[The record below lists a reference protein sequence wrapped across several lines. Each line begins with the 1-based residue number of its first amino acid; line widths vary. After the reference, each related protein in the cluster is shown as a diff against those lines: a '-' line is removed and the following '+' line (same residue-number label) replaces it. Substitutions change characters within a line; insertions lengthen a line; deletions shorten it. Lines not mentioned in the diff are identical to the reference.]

1 MQSIENKIILSINN
15 QGERWAFS
23 KDDFFDL
30 GTDESIIKALY
41 RLNKAGTLRYIFDGI
56 YDMPKFSKLLN
67 QQLSPDMEEV
77 VLAIARKNKWVI
89 SPTGN
94 FALNILGLSTQV
106 PGRMIYLS
114 SGSSCS
120 YEYKNQTIQFIQAP
134 LIEIDFKLYE
144 SKLLVQ
150 AINALGKEHRID
162 NDQIKLLSQKFS
174 SAQKKQILEDTERT
188 YKWIHEIIVEVCSY
202 K

>member
-1 MQSIENKIILSINN
+1 
-15 QGERWAFS
+15 
-23 KDDFFDL
+23 
-30 GTDESIIKALY
+30 
-41 RLNKAGTLRYIFDGI
+41 
-56 YDMPKFSKLLN
+56 MPKFSKLLN

-94 FALNILGLSTQV
+94 FALNVLGLSTQV
-106 PGRMIYLS
+106 PGRIIYLS

-162 NDQIKLLSQKFS
+162 NDQIKHLSQKFS